1 MAQNTRIVSVPTP
14 EDCVVD
20 TTAVRNN
27 ADDDIQ
33 EALAYVLRVKA
44 RFADEP
50 ERYQAFLKIL
60 STLNDS
66 VLGEGLV
73 RSFLVLPFEVE

>member
-60 STLNDS
+60 STLNDPWRGIGPLLS
-66 VLGEGLV
+66 CFALRV
-73 RSFLVLPFEVE
+73 